1 MCLRC
6 VPQTEDAIYEE
17 FEYLAGIPDP
27 GVGMPENVI
36 EQISSE
42 LRRTAAQLYPNHGEL
57 KNVRLVGHTPKPEHY
72 IYDIVIDFAD
82 GSERVA
88 AKVYRNGKGGSDA
101 KAKAK
106 VEDHNLRTIYKT
118 FEKKKLA
125 GVPRPLGDF
134 IDLGAVV
141 AEKVTGVPL
150 LSSIMK
156 AALLPGY
163 ADNGTLMVASRLAG
177 EWLRTFH
184 KVTADMPIPFD
195 SEALMDGLQKVC
207 ISCRKEGLDDAAI
220 GNILTGARQLLSRTK
235 KALPSSAVMNDFTP
249 LDVTVGEKGVGVCDY
264 ARMNERG
271 HSFHDIAIFLASV
284 EALEKYPFCNRAIT
298 SQIQEEFLNAY
309 KVSPSEMN
317 VLRVLKMKA
326 LLSMFARGRTVNVKE
341 SAVRKKVMWANVM
354 KQVIQKEAQRSLGPA
369 A

>member
-1 MCLRC
+1 
-6 VPQTEDAIYEE
+6 
-17 FEYLAGIPDP
+17 
-27 GVGMPENVI
+27 MPENVI

-42 LRRTAAQLYPNHGEL
+42 LRRTAAELYPNHGEL

-88 AKVYRNGKGGSDA
+88 AKVYRNGKGGPEAA
-101 KAKAK
+101 KSKART
-106 VEDHNLRTIYKT
+106 EDRNLRSVYKT
-118 FEKKKLA
+118 FEKRKLA
-125 GVPRPLGDF
+125 GVPRPLGEF
-134 IDLGAVV
+134 TELGAVV
-141 AEKVTGVPL
+141 TEKFSGVPL
-150 LSSIMK
+150 QSIIMK

-163 ADNGTLMVASRLAG
+163 ADNGTLLVASRLAG

-184 KVTADMPIPFD
+184 KVTADMPVPFD
-195 SEALMDGLQKVC
+195 SEALMDGLEKVC

-220 GNILTGARQLLSRTK
+220 ANILTGARQLLSRTK
-235 KALPSSAVMNDFTP
+235 KALPASAVMNDFTP

-264 ARMNERG
+264 ARMNDRG
-271 HSFHDIAIFLASV
+271 HSFHDVAIFLASV
-284 EALEKYPFCNRAIT
+284 EALEKYPFCNRMIT

-341 SAVRKKVMWANVM
+341 SAVRKKVMWATVM
-354 KQVIQKEAQRSLGPA
+354 KKFIQQAAQRSLAPA

>member
-1 MCLRC
+1 
-6 VPQTEDAIYEE
+6 
-17 FEYLAGIPDP
+17 
-27 GVGMPENVI
+27 MPENVI
-36 EQISSE
+36 EQISNE
-42 LRRTAAQLYPNHGEL
+42 LRRTARELYPNHGEL

-82 GSERVA
+82 GCERVA
-88 AKVYRNGKGGSDA
+88 AKVYRNGQGGPEIARSRA
-101 KAKAK
+101 RT
-106 VEDHNLRTIYKT
+106 EDSNLRSIYKT
-118 FEKKKLA
+118 FEKRKLS
-125 GVPRPLGDF
+125 GVPRPLGEF
-134 IDLGAVV
+134 TELGAVV
-141 AEKVTGVPL
+141 TEKFSGVPL
-150 LSSIMK
+150 QSIIMK

-163 ADNGTLMVASRLAG
+163 ADNGTLLVASRLTG

-184 KVTADMPIPFD
+184 KVTADMPIAFD
-195 SEALMDGLQKVC
+195 SAALMDGLEKVC

-220 GNILTGARQLLSRTK
+220 GTILTGARQLLSRTK

-249 LDVTVGEKGVGVCDY
+249 LDVTVGENGIGVCDY
-264 ARMNERG
+264 ARMNDRG
-271 HSFHDIAIFLASV
+271 HSFHDVAIFLASV
-284 EALEKYPFCNRAIT
+284 EALEKYPFCNRNIT

-341 SAVRKKVMWANVM
+341 SAVRKKVMWATVM
-354 KQVIQKEAQRSLGPA
+354 KKFIQQAAQRSLAPA